1 MVWWAAIK
9 WGLIMAFAGVKFA
22 IYAEVKGSNGKSSW
36 NNLVHQTAEL
46 NIENVSVQTAAERLL
61 IKEGKEPKIIPFGV
75 KGDKGRVAT
84 LTCTFKGR
92 SMNSGTSMGADPYLD
107 VLQKS
112 ATGELGY
119 ALRVVLVGTGLNP
132 LPELGTGKWQIE
144 QFSWDRQARQLGQ
157 WRFNIQ
163 LGYLWETPNEL
174 QLFDKDASW
183 QFTDNVKFSAHVGI
197 GGGSFSKDE
206 IINNVKINTTVQQ
219 LNRATFTTLTQKY
232 NKGDIIHIYCETE
245 PTNACFFGIVNDE
258 PRKNSNLT
266 FTYDCIEIGVL
277 LDRVMCAKQG
287 TGLFKPRTKIPNP
300 YKGDYL
306 KLKTM
311 IAIIMKFYADK
322 ALLSYN
328 PLYGEDRTTTK
339 VGNDPY
345 IPGKTIYLPPQVLS
359 GNTVY
364 KALNRLVEDQCGMY
378 TWFDNN
384 NGKLEYGFL
393 RNQVT
398 IDPTKDV
405 IRTSE
410 EASGYTEDFV
420 PDNVQ
425 VVDNVGNPQCYPN
438 PSVSGS
444 TIQYRYNSD
453 LNDQMM
459 SEMAERIY
467 KDLHIDD
474 RKTYKVKFPAGT
486 VKFKDGDVFTGLGD
500 STISPAM
507 PYKDNVDYD
516 PLTDPSDAVWQIKEM
531 TITNEYTEV
540 LVGPSYFSVFDLY
553 KSALQKVTEIPA
565 PTESKEV
572 ETNEVVAGT
581 QDTVTSTLE

>member
-1 MVWWAAIK
+1 
-9 WGLIMAFAGVKFA
+9 MAFAGVKFA

-36 NNLVHQTAEL
+36 NNLVHQTFEL

-119 ALRVVLVGTGLNP
+119 ALKVVLVGVGDNP
-132 LPELGTGKWQIE
+132 LPELGSNKWRIE

-219 LNRATFTTLTQKY
+219 LNRATFTTLNKVY
-232 NKGDIIHIYCETE
+232 NSGDIIHIYCETE

-258 PRKNSNLT
+258 PRKNSD
-266 FTYDCIEIGVL
+266 FTYTYECIEIAVL
-277 LDRVMCAKQG
+277 LDRVSCAKMG
-287 TGLFKPRTKIPNP
+287 TGLFKPRVKIPNP
-300 YKGDYL
+300 YKGQ
-306 KLKTM
+306 KLLLEQIVACIINLYKASM
-311 IAIIMKFYADK
+311 ISGYDPKWGI
-322 ALLSYN
+322 
-328 PLYGEDRTTTK
+328 DRTGKWGKLGKIPKDGK
-339 VGNDPY
+339 VEDLLD
-345 IPGKTIYLPPQVLS
+345 IPSQVLS
-359 GNTVY
+359 GMTIL
-364 KALNRLVEDQCGMY
+364 KALDNVLIEQCGMY

-384 NGKLEYGFL
+384 TGALEYGFL
-393 RNQVT
+393 RTPIT
-398 IDPTKDV
+398 IDPLKDV
-405 IRTSE
+405 IVMTTESTSY
-410 EASGYTEDFV
+410 SEDFTPV
-420 PDNVQ
+420 NV
-425 VVDNVGNPQCYPN
+425 VLYDSVGRYVTYPN
-438 PSVSGS
+438 DPVLGT
-444 TIQYRYNSD
+444 TIQYKFDSDMNNIMLNS
-453 LNDQMM
+453 
-459 SEMAERIY
+459 MAAKIH
-467 KDLHIDD
+467 KDLQVN
-474 RKTYKVKFPAGT
+474 RNTYKVKFPAGT

-553 KSALQKVTEIPA
+553 KTKLNKVTNGAPIP
-565 PTESKEV
+565 TDDHSIS
-572 ETNEVVAGT
+572 TNEVPIST
-581 QDTVTSTLE
+581 QALGSKEHLTVV